1 MKCKIRRGVVNQN
14 LFASRNELSSS
25 DDCLF
30 CPSLED
36 ALSFYYKK
44 QEIKKEINIQM
55 IKNRERE
62 ERIREKKSIPALK
75 LRE

>member
-1 MKCKIRRGVVNQN
+1 M
-14 LFASRNELSSS
+14 FASWNELSSS
-25 DDCLF
+25 DDGLF
-30 CPSLED
+30 CSSLED

-62 ERIREKKSIPALK
+62 ERMRGKKRAYLHYN
-75 LRE
+75 